1 MLGELVGERRM
12 IESVL
17 LNWSFLLQQR
27 YEGHNGISDQCEV
40 QVSSESNGLHVEG
53 RG

>member
-1 MLGELVGERRM
+1 MLGELVGERRV

-17 LNWSFLLQQR
+17 LNWSFLFQQR
-27 YEGHNGISDQCEV
+27 YEGHNGMSDQWEV
-40 QVSSESNGLHVEG
+40 RVGSESNGLHVEG